1 VRLIPNGAT
10 IAVGGFVGIGHPE
23 ELTAAIEQRFLD
35 TGEPHGVTLVYAAG
49 QGDARSRGLNHLAH
63 DGLVKRVV
71 GGHWNLA
78 PRLGQM
84 ALDGKI
90 EAYNLPQGVITHL
103 YRDIAAGRPGSI
115 THIGLQTF
123 LDPRR
128 GGGKL
133 NANTREDL
141 IEVITLAGR
150 EWLFYH
156 AFPIH
161 AGLLRATS
169 ADEHG
174 NLSMEREAV
183 TLEMLS
189 IAQAVRNCGGVTI
202 AQVERIVPAG
212 SIDPKLVQ
220 VPGILVDAV
229 VVARPDNHWQT
240 FAEQFNPAYVNPPGG
255 EQVCMPVMAL
265 DESKVI
271 ARRAASE
278 LFSGAIVNLGIG
290 MPEGVALVAHE
301 EGVLDEIVMTVEAGC
316 VGGIPA
322 GGMSF
327 GAASYPEAIVDQP
340 YQFDFYDG
348 GGLDVAFLGM
358 AQVDAQGNVNVSRLG
373 NRLMGAGGFVNI
385 SQTAHT
391 VIFCGTFS
399 AGGMIAHVDPGAGTL
414 AIESEGRFP
423 KFVASVDHLTF
434 NGAYAWQQG
443 QNVLYVTERAVFK
456 LTEQGL
462 TLIEVAPGIDVERD
476 IIARMAFRPAVSA
489 NLCIMEQRLFRAT
502 LVGMKADIGR
512 KPGRSRRANK
522 R

>member
-1 VRLIPNGAT
+1 MPR
-10 IAVGGFVGIGHPE
+10 
-23 ELTAAIEQRFLD
+23 AI
-35 TGEPHGVTLVYAAG
+35 TLVYAAG

-63 DGLVKRVV
+63 EGLVKRVI

-103 YRDIAAGRPGSI
+103 YRDIAAGRPGAI

-133 NANTREDL
+133 NAQTTEDL
-141 IEVITLAGR
+141 IEVVTLAGR
-150 EWLFYH
+150 AWLFYH
-156 AFPIH
+156 AFPIQ

-202 AQVERIVPAG
+202 AQVERIVPVG

-229 VVARPDNHWQT
+229 VVAQPDNHWQT
-240 FAEQFNPAYVNPPGG
+240 FAEQFNPAYVDPPRGG
-255 EQVCMPVMAL
+255 ETSMPIMAL

-271 ARRAASE
+271 ARRAAQE
-278 LFSGAIVNLGIG
+278 LFRGAIVNLGIG

-301 EGVLDEIVMTVEAGC
+301 EGVLGDIVMTVEAGC

-358 AQVDAQGNVNVSRLG
+358 AQVDGKGNVNVSRLG

-391 VIFCGTFS
+391 VVFCGTFS
-399 AGGMIAHVDPGAGTL
+399 AGGMVVHVDPEAGSL
-414 AIESEGRFP
+414 SIASEGRFP
-423 KFVASVDHLTF
+423 KFVPTVDHLTF
-434 NGAYAWQQG
+434 NGEYAWQQG
-443 QNVLYVTERAVFK
+443 QNVLYVTERAVFR
-456 LTEQGL
+456 LSERGL
-462 TLIEVAPGIDVERD
+462 TLIEIAPGLDVESD
-476 IIARMAFRPAVSA
+476 VLARMAFRPAVSDE
-489 NLCIMEQRLFRAT
+489 LRVMERRLFREA
-502 LVGMKADIGR
+502 LVGMKPELSER
-512 KPGRSRRANK
+512 PSTRRAN
-522 R
+522 RGRP